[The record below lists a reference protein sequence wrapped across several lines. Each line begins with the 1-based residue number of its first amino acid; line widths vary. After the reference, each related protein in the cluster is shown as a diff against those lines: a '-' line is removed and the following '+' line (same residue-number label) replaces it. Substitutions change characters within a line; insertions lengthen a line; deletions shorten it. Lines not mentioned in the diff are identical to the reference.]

1 MNKELARVRCD
12 CKAQLRYVSEYL
24 RLVEENLV
32 KLNEEN
38 VDAVEMRL
46 INAGIHA
53 KRALELLERGKA
65 QQ

>member
-1 MNKELARVRCD
+1 MTEELARVRCD

-24 RLVEENLV
+24 RLVEENLG

-46 INAGIHA
+46 ANVGIHA